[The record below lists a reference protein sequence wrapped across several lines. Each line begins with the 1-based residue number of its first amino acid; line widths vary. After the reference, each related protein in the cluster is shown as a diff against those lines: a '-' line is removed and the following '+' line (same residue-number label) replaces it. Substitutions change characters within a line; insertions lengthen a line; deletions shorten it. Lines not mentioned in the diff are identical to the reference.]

1 MIKVFE
7 LGTNLVFENSIGSD
21 NLFKEM
27 LPDMRVHGRQRI
39 VQ

>member
-1 MIKVFE
+1 MLK
-7 LGTNLVFENSIGSD
+7 LSTNLVFENPIGSN